1 MSEDATPA
9 AETAGGMP
17 EGEAIVRKDQS
28 GVNGAG
34 CDSTTAAPAAPS
46 APAPRV
52 EDATPVEVVPEA
64 HPAKAD
70 AGEEAPA
77 AAATATAKT
86 ATAVENVAD
95 SAARKAVN
103 KGKEKEGMTVGDLP
117 SAVRARMEEV
127 LNDEEDGTMR
137 GDSRL
142 INFLGEVE
150 ESQV

>member
-17 EGEAIVRKDQS
+17 EGEASVRKDQS
-28 GVNGAG
+28 CVNGAG
-34 CDSTTAAPAAPS
+34 CDSTTAAAAAPS
-46 APAPRV
+46 SPAPRV
-52 EDATPVEVVPEA
+52 EDATPVEVVPEVY
-64 HPAKAD
+64 PAKYD

-77 AAATATAKT
+77 AA